1 MASLVA
7 LDASQPHFVLLASE
21 HDPRVDAFQY
31 ALRQQG
37 LRPATLIS
45 YGDFIAQPER
55 LADQLIKRAKSQ
67 NILRIDSPGRDQ
79 QVYAAILQQG
89 ISPLRATKRPYQT
102 AHAIQQKIQQKG
114 RMIAPYQFYAGFK
127 VVMQQVKQT
136 VLSLPDLHN
145 VHNVQLMNSPDDI
158 LLAFDKY
165 RCQHYLQ
172 QHKIPVPELLGSIQ
186 SYTELRQKM
195 RQYNMPRVFIKLK
208 HGASAAGIIA
218 LESSANKIQIRSTVE
233 YQSKTKALY
242 NTRRLTRSR
251 NENTIAELIN
261 ALCQMDV
268 YAERWIP
275 KAQIEDYVVDIR
287 IVVIGC
293 KAQHSVL
300 RMSKSPITNLH
311 LLNQRADTTRL
322 QQQMST
328 SAWQAMLTTCEQVAA
343 LFSQSLYI
351 ALDIAVAV
359 NFNKHVVLEVNAFGD
374 LLKAVLYRGLT
385 PQEAEIQHVLI
396 NANLCDINI
405 LS

>member
-1 MASLVA
+1 MVTRVTLN
-7 LDASQPHFVLLASE
+7 ASQPHFVLLASD
-21 HDPRVDAFQY
+21 HDPRVDAFQQ
-31 ALRQQG
+31 ALQQQG
-37 LRPATLIS
+37 LRPASLIS
-45 YGDFIAQPER
+45 YCDFITQPER
-55 LADQLIKRAKSQ
+55 LTHELTRPGKQKI
-67 NILRIDSPGRDQ
+67 ILRIDSAGRDQ
-79 QVYAAILQQG
+79 HAYAAILQQG
-89 ISPLRATKRPYQT
+89 ISPLRAAKRPYQT
-102 AHAIQQKIQQKG
+102 AYAIQQQIQQKG

-127 VVMQQVKQT
+127 NVMQQVKQT
-136 VLSLPDLHN
+136 VLSLPDLQN
-145 VHNVQLMNSPDDI
+145 VHDVQLMNSPDDI

-165 RCQHYLQ
+165 RCQRYLQ
-172 QHKIPVPELLGSIQ
+172 QHKIPIPELLGSIQ

-195 RQYNMPRVFIKLK
+195 RQYNMPRVFIKLR

-233 YQSKTKALY
+233 YQPKTKALY

-251 NENTIAELIN
+251 NENTIIELIN

-275 KAQIEDYVVDIR
+275 KAQIAEHIVDVR
-287 IVVIGC
+287 IVVIGG

-311 LLNQRADTTRL
+311 LLNQRADTTQL

-328 SAWQAMLTTCEQVAA
+328 SAWQAVLATCEQVAA
-343 LFSQSLYI
+343 LFPRSLYI

-385 PQEAEIQHVLI
+385 PQEAEIQHMLI
-396 NANLCDINI
+396 NANLCDI
-405 LS
+405 